1 MEKKPKIIVRMKT
14 KKIVGIAIFS
24 IGVGALVYLYK
35 GYYLPNK
42 KVESMTLDQLKKETK
57 TTPTKTPTTPKK

>member
-1 MEKKPKIIVRMKT
+1 MKT

-35 GYYLPNK
+35 GYYLP
-42 KVESMTLDQLKKETK
+42 KKEVEGMSKAELKIDSK
-57 TTPTKTPTTPKK
+57 TIPAPKI